1 MEYLPEGI
9 LFEQAENRYAIASA
23 ASLYEA
29 MAEGKI
35 LEARAVLCSENHDLT
50 VDLGTVRGI
59 IPREE
64 AAIGIAE
71 GSTRDIAI
79 ISRVGR
85 PVSFVVRSMEK
96 DPSGRVTAVLSRRAA
111 QERCREEYL
120 SKLRPGDIIPARI
133 THLESFGAFADIGCG
148 IISLMPIDTISVSR
162 ISHPKDRFRPG
173 QMIRAVV
180 RSLDGGRIS
189 LSHKE
194 LLGTWTENASVFSP
208 GETVSGII
216 RSVEDYGVFVELSPN
231 LAGLAEPKAGIRP
244 GQQASV
250 FIKNILP
257 EKMKVK
263 LAIIEAFDDP
273 LPQSI
278 FRYRQQNGHISRWRY
293 SPTECKRVI
302 ETVFDEETA
311 E

>member
-1 MEYLPEGI
+1 MDYLPEGI
-9 LFEQAENRYAIASA
+9 LFEQMENRVCLGSVSA
-23 ASLYEA
+23 LYEA
-29 MAEGKI
+29 MAAGRI
-35 LEARAVLCSENHDLT
+35 LEARAILCDENHDLT
-50 VDLGTVRGI
+50 VDLGAVRGI

-85 PVSFVVRSMEK
+85 PVAFLIRSMER
-96 DPSGRVTAVLSRRAA
+96 DASGRITALLSRRAA
-111 QERCREEYL
+111 QERCRDEFL

-148 IISLMPIDTISVSR
+148 IISLIPIDMISVSR
-162 ISHPKDRFRPG
+162 ISHPRDRFRPG
-173 QMIRAVV
+173 QMIRAAV
-180 RSLDGGRIS
+180 RSLEGNRIS
-189 LSHKE
+189 LTHKE
-194 LLGTWTENASVFSP
+194 LLGTWEENAAEFSP

-216 RSVEDYGVFVELSPN
+216 RSVEDYGVFVELTPN
-231 LAGLAEPKAGIRP
+231 LAGLAELKPGVQP

-263 LAIIEAFDDP
+263 LVIIDAFDESAP
-273 LPQSI
+273 RKP
-278 FRYRQQNGHISRWRY
+278 FRYRQLSGRMEHWRY
-293 SPTECKRVI
+293 SPKECERII
-302 ETVFDEETA
+302 ETDFTVQ
-311 E
+311 

>member
-9 LFEQAENRYAIASA
+9 LFEQTENRCSLMST

-29 MAEGKI
+29 MAVGKI
-35 LEARAVLCSENHDLT
+35 LEARAILCSENHDLT
-50 VDLGTVRGI
+50 VDLGAVRGI

-64 AAIGIAE
+64 AAIGISE
-71 GSTRDIAI
+71 GITRDIAI

-85 PVSFVVRSMEK
+85 PVAFVIQSMER
-96 DPSGRVTAVLSRRAA
+96 DAAGRITAVLSRRAA
-111 QERCREEYL
+111 QERCRDEYL
-120 SKLRPGDIIPARI
+120 AALKPGDIIPARI

-162 ISHPKDRFRPG
+162 ISHPRDRFRPG
-173 QMIRAVV
+173 QLIKAVV
-180 RSLDGGRIS
+180 RSREGGRIS
-189 LSHKE
+189 LTHKE
-194 LLGTWTENASVFSP
+194 LLGTWSENASVFSS

-216 RSVEDYGVFVELSPN
+216 RSVEDYGIFVELSPN
-231 LAGLAEPKAGIRP
+231 LAGLAEPKPGIRP

-263 LAIIEAFDDP
+263 LVIIDAFDDP
-273 LPQSI
+273 LPPGG
-278 FRYRQQNGHISRWRY
+278 FRYRQQSGHISRWQY
-293 SPTECKRVI
+293 SPAACSRVI
-302 ETVFDEETA
+302 ETIFDEESS
-311 E
+311 

>member
-9 LFEQAENRYAIASA
+9 LFEQSENRCCLASVT
-23 ASLYEA
+23 SLYEA
-29 MAEGKI
+29 MAAGKI
-35 LEARAVLCSENHDLT
+35 LEARAVLCSESHDLT
-50 VDLGTVRGI
+50 VDLGAARGI

-85 PVSFVVRSMEK
+85 PVSFVIQSMER
-96 DPSGRVTAVLSRRAA
+96 DTAGRVTAVLSRRAA
-111 QERCREEYL
+111 QERCVNEYL
-120 SKLRPGDIIPARI
+120 SQLRPGDIIPARI

-148 IISLMPIDTISVSR
+148 IISLMPIDAISVSR

-173 QMIRAVV
+173 QMIKAVV
-180 RSLDGGRIS
+180 RSLEGGRIS

-194 LLGTWTENASVFSP
+194 LLGTWAENAAVLSP

-216 RSVEDYGVFVELSPN
+216 RSVEDYGIFVELSPN
-231 LAGLAEPKAGIRP
+231 LAGLAEPKPGILP

-250 FIKNILP
+250 YIKNILP

-263 LAIIEAFDDP
+263 LVIIDAFDDP
-273 LPQSI
+273 IPQSA
-278 FRYRQQNGHISRWRY
+278 FRYRQQSGHISRWRY
-293 SPTECKRVI
+293 SPAECRRII
-302 ETVFDEETA
+302 ETVFDEEDP